1 MELITSKMNQN
12 IIYKLDK
19 KLDKNLTTDQSW
31 IQFRCN
37 ITWILM
43 HLITSKLDQ
52 NIINKLYQK
61 LDKKRI
67 NRSKMDAIYIKY

>member
-1 MELITSKMNQN
+1 MEHHIKAGFNLDAILNESLMELITSKMNQN

-37 ITWILM
+37 IT
-43 HLITSKLDQ
+43 
-52 NIINKLYQK
+52 
-61 LDKKRI
+61 
-67 NRSKMDAIYIKY
+67 

>member
-1 MELITSKMNQN
+1 MDQQIKAGFNLDAILNESLMELITSKMNQN

-37 ITWILM
+37 IT
-43 HLITSKLDQ
+43 
-52 NIINKLYQK
+52 
-61 LDKKRI
+61 
-67 NRSKMDAIYIKY
+67 